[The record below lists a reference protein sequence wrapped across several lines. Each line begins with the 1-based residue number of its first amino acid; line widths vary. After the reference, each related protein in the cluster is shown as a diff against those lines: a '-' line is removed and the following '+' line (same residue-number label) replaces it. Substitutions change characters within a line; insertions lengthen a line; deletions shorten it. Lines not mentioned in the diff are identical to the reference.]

1 MLKMLVVSRQK
12 LRLCDRNRKPK
23 DLPKKLRTKL
33 FKIVLKRRKPS
44 ERLLKKR
51 LLQKLKRND
60 LKQKRPQ
67 SSLLSKQQLQVKQMD
82 QMVNLNYK
90 NKKHYRKLRRRSL
103 QRKRRP
109 QRI

>member
-1 MLKMLVVSRQK
+1 MQKMLVASKQK
-12 LRLCDRNRKPK
+12 LRRCDSNRKPK

-33 FKIVLKRRKPS
+33 LQIVLQLRKPS
-44 ERLLKKR
+44 ERLPR
-51 LLQKLKRND
+51 LLQKLRKND
-60 LKQKRPQ
+60 VKQKRPQ

-82 QMVNLNYK
+82 QTVNLNYK

-109 QRI
+109 HRS